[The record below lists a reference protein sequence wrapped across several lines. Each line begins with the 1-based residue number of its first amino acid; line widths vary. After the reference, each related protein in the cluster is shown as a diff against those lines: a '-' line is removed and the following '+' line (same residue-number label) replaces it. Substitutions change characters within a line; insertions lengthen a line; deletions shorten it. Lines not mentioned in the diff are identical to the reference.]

1 MHIHLDAK
9 PWGVTCQV
17 FSITQSRIKSCKITS
32 PFCVSFE
39 TSYDFTWGLA
49 SSSDRPTQLWM
60 ILSFYLLFACVGQEQ
75 HSLNSNRMIGR
86 CFSLFKSLCLSVL
99 LGAASALPLTLI
111 ELVETSAEKVPDEK
125 RWWIK
130 KWMKDA
136 TWRLWNCKNIDSCS
150 CRSSA
155 RWRLPREG
163 SYHYHG
169 LNWQHTTEIS
179 MLNSQSLIF
188 IIRATFETLFGCHE
202 QN

>member
-1 MHIHLDAK
+1 M
-9 PWGVTCQV
+9 
-17 FSITQSRIKSCKITS
+17 
-32 PFCVSFE
+32 SFE

-75 HSLNSNRMIGR
+75 HSLNSNRMI
-86 CFSLFKSLCLSVL
+86 FLTQESKSLCLCVL

-136 TWRLWNCKNIDSCS
+136 TWRLWNCENIDSCRVPAGHLLADGS
-150 CRSSA
+150 HEREVI
-155 RWRLPREG
+155 LPMTHMIQQTAYNR
-163 SYHYHG
+163 
-169 LNWQHTTEIS
+169 NQHVK
-179 MLNSQSLIF
+179 QSVSDIYYKSH
-188 IIRATFETLFGCHE
+188 IWDLFGMSWKIKA
-202 QN
+202 